1 MTESNTPCWFI
12 NYIQK
17 QNTLETEILNL
28 NEEKEK
34 LTALLR
40 AYKHPEQGSDPQQD
54 NEFEMM
60 VSECRALDTQIG
72 EAFAQREELEMKL
85 VAELKAD
92 PQTLQRLAD
101 AERFTQSASNREDTV

>member
-1 MTESNTPCWFI
+1 MTESNTSGWFT
-12 NYIQK
+12 NYVQE
-17 QNTLETEILNL
+17 QQSLETHILNL

-34 LTALLR
+34 LTTLLR
-40 AYKHPEQGSDPQQD
+40 AYKHPEQGSDPQPD
-54 NEFEMM
+54 TEFERM
-60 VSECRALDTQIG
+60 VSQCRALDTQVG
-72 EAFAQREELEMKL
+72 EAFAQREELEIKL